1 MQVTISLLPVSLSLV
16 QIPRSR
22 LSQLSHPVLH
32 HVLQPSHTFLNIT
45 CNEIELSLFAD
56 QDILPSFEPIARK
69 DRQRRQRSRSGSN
82 SSRKSVDALE
92 PIEISYEKWSV
103 LQIDSHSDQLD
114 KSGARINELSALLA
128 DAGISILYQSSYMCD
143 FIFVKESRLPE
154 ALSIFSEAGFDL
166 YSPNSPP
173 ASPTAKVL
181 TRANSPDRPPAP
193 PSPRQKSQSPH
204 AGQVNVLTSDLTCV
218 GLADDGAEQWSLK
231 IVKLIAFPDLIKPSH
246 KNKDSTCYPTPIT
259 PSSSSS
265 DGGSD
270 TDEDGYFSHSPSN
283 SSPVTSTSNASRSTS
298 DLLSTTPTMSFKP
311 PSKHLISPLTPL
323 RIDTTPLPQPAP
335 APPPPVPFFSFTR
348 TSEGSSL
355 TTDVHLLTALF
366 PSQERYLISGFDDE
380 AEEGEEEDSE
390 RLFKCLQIDLRRFGL
405 DKHGLVNRFSRVLE
419 DAGINHM
426 YSSTIK
432 TANLL
437 VEKKC
442 ALRAQA
448 LLRAC

>member
-231 IVKLIAFPDLIKPSH
+231 IVKLIAFPDLIKPSP

-265 DGGSD
+265 DVRAMPHG
-270 TDEDGYFSHSPSN
+270 
-283 SSPVTSTSNASRSTS
+283 RQS
-298 DLLSTTPTMSFKP
+298 DLLSTTPTISFKP

-323 RIDTTPLPQPAP
+323 RIDTTPLPQPAT
-335 APPPPVPFFSFTR
+335 APSPPVPFFSFTR

-366 PSQERYLISGFDDE
+366 PSHERYLISGFDDE